1 MCNFLRPQKHLKK
14 GQLSDVSP
22 MMCFTCCCWSS
33 TFHNRR
39 ADNKQ
44 LEPSTRPA
52 RWVRRQQQQQQQG
65 QQAPLCCQFKMI
77 KQTNINPLQVDAC
90 GCRLMALSDSPATL
104 EPIRCDP
111 GIWDWDSE
119 SPRLWECATVSSPP
133 CPISISSHSERHS
146 HCHGLNAVPAQKC
159 CHFSFWQIHGSPP
172 TATIAQLFLD
182 GHAEEQPGRRSAS
195 ASASGF
201 RLDLDSC
208 PCSAVFRTLHA
219 TRISTRNL
227 FLPLPSLPP
236 P

>member
-1 MCNFLRPQKHLKK
+1 VLLGRPRPPFPAPFNPWLPAATTLHSACGFCGQAAFGHERRITKREYCQYWHFEIENPFTKKIKMCNFLRPQKHLKK

-146 HCHGLNAVPAQKC
+146 HCHGLNAVP
-159 CHFSFWQIHGSPP
+159 
-172 TATIAQLFLD
+172 
-182 GHAEEQPGRRSAS
+182 GHND
-195 ASASGF
+195 F
-201 RLDLDSC
+201 
-208 PCSAVFRTLHA
+208 
-219 TRISTRNL
+219 
-227 FLPLPSLPP
+227 
-236 P
+236 